1 MNCKKCGQALA
12 ADTKFCPTCGTRVE
26 QQQSNAFCSTC
37 GAKLDSSA
45 VFCPVC
51 GVKVGQAKG
60 RGENNT
66 VTTSGKLLASLNLTS
81 KYEGTPNIGI
91 AKATGTLSVY
101 DDRIEFRKQIG
112 NPLTRSFGSAALK
125 GAFGT
130 EGMVIAMR
138 KVRKVTKDP
147 VDIYPVSQIA
157 QLRVGKY
164 MSIYNT
170 LVVLLRD
177 GTTVSFCP
185 AVPGST
191 KPQDI
196 INSLQP
202 YLR

>member
-12 ADTKFCPTCGTRVE
+12 AGTKFCPNCGTRVE
-26 QQQSNAFCSTC
+26 QQNNAFCSTC

-45 VFCPVC
+45 VFCLVC
-51 GVKVGQAKG
+51 GVKVGQAEG
-60 RGENNT
+60 RRENNT

-81 KYEGTPNIGI
+81 KYEGTPSIGI

-101 DDRIEFRKQIG
+101 DDRIEFKKQLG
-112 NPLTRSFGSAALK
+112 SSLGGSFGAA
-125 GAFGT
+125 
-130 EGMVIAMR
+130 GMAIAKR
-138 KVRKVTKDP
+138 KVKKDP